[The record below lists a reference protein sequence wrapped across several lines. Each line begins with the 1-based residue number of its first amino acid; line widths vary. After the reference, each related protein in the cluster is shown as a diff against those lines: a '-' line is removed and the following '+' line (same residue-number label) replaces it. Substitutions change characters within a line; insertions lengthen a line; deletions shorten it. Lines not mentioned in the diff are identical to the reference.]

1 MMKHIGKHD
10 QRKAVVLWRE
20 VPNDD
25 NEMCL
30 ITYPD
35 SLPALFHD
43 PLMKCIES
51 EVGQNAHDITEPLNR
66 TLMDSGRN
74 LLQALHAEGYIRRV
88 PQNQMILQPNA
99 ATTIRLDELNRIL
112 RQMAEGKEAT
122 DKMRDLD
129 SQAGFRDPVKNPKA
143 QVAEA
148 TKAPVVTAAPIVA
161 AQDGVLTD
169 ANIAQGQLSQ
179 ADAMATNAEQLLA
192 EAANLREEAY
202 ALAPELKPKA
212 TRKKAAPKKKATTT
226 TAKRKPGRPRK
237 NAAASAKN

>member
-25 NEMCL
+25 NDMCL

-35 SLPALFHD
+35 SLPSLIHD

-51 EVGQNAHDITEPLNR
+51 EVGQNSNDITEPLNR
-66 TLMDSGRN
+66 TLMDNGQN
-74 LLQALHAEGYIRRV
+74 VLQTLHKGGYIRRV

-99 ATTIRLDELNRIL
+99 ATTIRLDELNKIL
-112 RQMAEGKEAT
+112 RQMSEGKEAT
-122 DKMRDLD
+122 DKMREMD
-129 SQAGFRDPVKNPKA
+129 SQTGLRDPMKNPREA
-143 QVAEA
+143 AAEVAP
-148 TKAPVVTAAPIVA
+148 APVAQPIVA
-161 AQDGVLTD
+161 ADDGVLTD

-179 ADAMATNAEQLLA
+179 ADSMAAQAENLLK
-192 EAANLREEAY
+192 EAASLREEAY
-202 ALAPELKPKA
+202 TLAPELKPKA
-212 TRKKAAPKKKATTT
+212 TRKKRVVKAKTAT

-237 NAAASAKN
+237 NAAASTKN